1 MPLHSP
7 GRGVHLDPSRRRPI
21 EGEVMMDE
29 ATARRLR
36 RIRFRRVAIA
46 AAVISV
52 LPIAVTVYL
61 SPTFRVG
68 DIEVLGTAQV
78 DAAQVEQL
86 ASLEGDSMFRLGS
99 DGAEQRIGYLPLVE
113 SVTIE
118 RRWPNTVRIVV
129 RERQPWGYWQVG
141 ERKYVIDSEGIVL
154 GDLPPTEGAPSVKDL
169 TNPLRLVPGDQ
180 VDRDAVALTRLL
192 LQRVPEVLAWSPVG
206 FEYTTDKGL
215 ALLADVGY
223 RVVIGDSQN
232 IEYKLAVWKKIE
244 ESLGRTAMSG
254 HVLDLRFENRPAF
267 Q

>member
-1 MPLHSP
+1 LHNP
-7 GRGVHLDPSRRRPI
+7 GRGVRLDPQRRRPI

-36 RIRFRRVAIA
+36 RVRFRRVAIA

-52 LPIAVTVYL
+52 LPIAVASYL

-68 DIEVLGTAQV
+68 DVEVVGTTQV

-86 ASLEGDSMFRLGS
+86 ASLDGDSMFRLDS
-99 DGAEQRIGYLPLVE
+99 TGAEKRIGYLPLIK

-129 RERQPWGYWQVG
+129 NERQPWAYWQVG
-141 ERKYVIDSEGIVL
+141 DQKYVIDSEGIVL
-154 GDLPPTEGAPSVKDL
+154 ADLPPAEGAPTVKDL
-169 TNPLRLVPGDQ
+169 TNPVRLVPGDH
-180 VDRDAVALTRLL
+180 VDRDAVALTYLL
-192 LQRVPEVLAWSPVG
+192 LQRVPEVLAWNPAG

-244 ESLGRTAMSG
+244 ESLGRAAMSG

-267 Q
+267 H